1 MTEHERGTEREQ
13 HDRLQAEYRY
23 EMGEEGELKREWW
36 AAREDINR
44 LEAEVKRLTQQVAE
58 QKGSMAR
65 TREVIRKA
73 CHRLADPYDH
83 LHDGLWVDGGLSL
96 QDLVENIVDDLR
108 TERGNVQRLQAELN
122 DLRRGLATI
131 EKSVKRAL
139 RAPTDAETVRRVQRL
154 EDDIDRSRWQR
165 AGE

>member
-1 MTEHERGTEREQ
+1 MTQEHERGTEREQ
-13 HDRLQAEYRY
+13 HDRLQAEYRW
-23 EMGEEGELKREWW
+23 EASPEGELKRALW

-44 LEAEVKRLTQQVAE
+44 LEAEVKRLAQQVAE

-96 QDLVENIVDDLR
+96 QDLVENIVSDLR
-108 TERGNVQRLQAELN
+108 TQRDNVQRLQ
-122 DLRRGLATI
+122 RQLA
-131 EKSVKRAL
+131 VFQG
-139 RAPTDAETVRRVQRL
+139 D
-154 EDDIDRSRWQR
+154 
-165 AGE
+165 GE